1 MKNLLFVVC
10 NNCFEQIA
18 EPFVAAGFVLAGN
31 LQQQAFNLIETAQA
45 MARNRISQS
54 RAQHHKLVLALRFR
68 SARGAPDS
76 AVQPAQLTARAGIH
90 IAHPA
95 DDGVRLVVQ
104 IKTVVN
110 QLVELDFTEH
120 VGTARRT
127 APFATLTTA
136 RTIAVTWP
144 AAGAIAAARTPF
156 TLRLRTRTFA
166 AFSAA
171 FPWRPIL
178 APALLRGARLAFLS
192 RLATLL
198 RGRFI
203 LRRGG

>member
-1 MKNLLFVVC
+1 
-10 NNCFEQIA
+10 
-18 EPFVAAGFVLAGN
+18 
-31 LQQQAFNLIETAQA
+31 

-68 SARGAPDS
+68 GARGAPDS
-76 AVQPAQLTARAGIH
+76 AVESAQLAARAGIH
-90 IAHPA
+90 IAHSA
-95 DDGVRLVVQ
+95 DDGVRLIVQ
-104 IKTVVN
+104 IKAVVN
-110 QLVELDFTEH
+110 QFVEFDFTEH

-136 RTIAVTWP
+136 RTIAVDV
-144 AAGAIAAARTPF
+144 ARRRGDRRRRTPL

-178 APALLRGARLAFLS
+178 APALLRGARLSFLA

-198 RGRFI
+198 RGRVYHCVGADDLHALPGF
-203 LRRGG
+203 R